1 MTKNGPEYYGRTA
14 LYRFYDNTG
23 QLLYVGITSD
33 PESRWRTHETVQFW
47 WTDVAR
53 KELVWFPTRA
63 KARAAETRAIRREK
77 PLYDRSDRRGRLTD
91 EELRD
96 RQRESTARAVSTL
109 KHAME
114 AGELPLGSVLP
125 RNHVLAKRYAL
136 STEAAARAVRDLV
149 EDKLLTHT
157 CDRYVVHDPE
167 TFPRDL
173 AYRYG
178 LLYALILQAFGQE
191 PFTCSE
197 VQKRT
202 RLSSAFVYQSLLE
215 LRKANMVDAVSRAA
229 RAGQRWALRPAPP
242 LPPYE
247 PCVVFDPGLE

>member
-14 LYRFYDNTG
+14 LYRFYDKTG
-23 QLLYVGITSD
+23 RLLYVGISGN
-33 PESRWRTHETVQFW
+33 PEPRWRSHETIQFW
-47 WTDVAR
+47 WTDVVR
-53 KELVWFPTRA
+53 KELVWLPTRA

-77 PLYDRSDRRGRLTD
+77 PLYDRSDRRARLSE

-96 RQRESTARAVSTL
+96 RQRESTARAVATL
-109 KHAME
+109 KHAMQT
-114 AGELPLGSVLP
+114 GELPRGSVLP
-125 RNHVLAKRYAL
+125 GNHVLAKRYAL
-136 STEAAARAVRDLV
+136 ATEAVWSAVKDLA
-149 EDKLLTHT
+149 ENKALTST
-157 CDRYVVHDPE
+157 CNRYVVHDPE

-173 AYRYG
+173 AYRHG

-191 PFTCSE
+191 SFTCSE

-202 RLSSAFVYQSLLE
+202 RLTSTFVFQSLLE
-215 LRKANMVDAVSRAA
+215 LRKANMVDAVGRAT

-242 LPPYE
+242 IPPYE